1 METTTAKQDINYVKN
16 LAKEAE
22 GLTETEISNLETV
35 SEEDMAK
42 FPEGEIIQPIVP
54 ETIPTVEEIEK
65 MEKVEVLPEED
76 KADADFPSNESGSS
90 EGNDST
96 IVSNEESSESDG
108 SIRDSDTTEAT
119 LDTSELE
126 EIINKFDEIDITVE
140 DVKHQ
145 KDESDDFKEAE
156 FSDEVYEDIIK
167 VYKELQ
173 ENPQADVLD
182 LLSAQSK
189 QEFLVQAGKTGINTN
204 DSTIYK
210 FFIEGF
216 IREVCGN
223 AYMDKGHD

>member
-1 METTTAKQDINYVKN
+1 METTAKQDIKYVKN

-22 GLTETEISNLETV
+22 GLTETEIKDLETV

-42 FPEGEIIQPIVP
+42 FPEGEVIKPIEPAVV
-54 ETIPTVEEIEK
+54 PTVEEIEK
-65 MEKVEVLPEED
+65 MEKVEALPEED

-96 IVSNEESSESDG
+96 IVPNEESNESDG
-108 SIRDSDTTEAT
+108 SIGDSDTVEDT

-140 DVKHQ
+140 DVKKQQ
-145 KDESDDFKEAE
+145 KESEDFKDAE

-173 ENPQADVLD
+173 ETPQADVLD
-182 LLSAQSK
+182 LLSVQSK

-204 DSTIYK
+204 DNSSSKDSFVKYVVMHSWIK
-210 FFIEGF
+210 VMI
-216 IREVCGN
+216 
-223 AYMDKGHD
+223 